1 MEKKENAA
9 KSVYEVEQE
18 LFKTCPKM
26 ADPAWWDNGSDEE
39 VQMPEEINKKINENA
54 EKARNNG

>member
-1 MEKKENAA
+1 MEKE

-26 ADPAWWDNGSDEE
+26 ADPAWWENGSDEDE
-39 VQMPEEINKKINENA
+39 VQIPEEINKKINENA
-54 EKARNNG
+54 KKAGIF